1 MRLEIYRNISIVW
14 SMVHVIVLFLMLFRS
29 RYPKKK
35 TLLISGIGMALLMAG
50 NLAAVLAFGADA
62 VGQWFLLTCSV
73 PSFLFFWFLSEDR
86 RIRFVFTFCLA
97 DTAVMWVIGVT
108 LLLDY
113 YLGGG
118 RMLVMLI
125 GRLIL
130 LPVLEYTAYRY
141 LRKPYMELQASVAK
155 GWGIFT
161 GMTLLYYL
169 LLALMMNY
177 PVNLLQR
184 PEDMLVVFLLLLLML
199 FNYGTIF
206 AALYG
211 QYQSYR
217 WQQNERSLLEQRRSL
232 EAQLENQKNIHR
244 LKHDMKA
251 HTITLSGLLAQ
262 GENEQ
267 AIHYLRRMVNQM
279 EAAQEELCAN
289 PYLQAV
295 FGHYCQRFE
304 EAGMRLTLDIRVGEE
319 ELPYMDLCQILSN
332 GLENAYDEMK
342 ELTEEPK
349 EASVQMKYS
358 HDYLILRLKN
368 RCRPSRQIEKGTIPA
383 TDKPGAGHGFGI
395 QTIQEAARRLSGEMF
410 CYTENG
416 TFVLDVMVRVSMDYS
431 N

>member
-1 MRLEIYRNISIVW
+1 MQTEIYRTISIFW
-14 SMVHVIVLFLMLFRS
+14 CMVHIIVLFLMLFSS
-29 RYPKKK
+29 RYPRIQ
-35 TLLISGIGMALLMAG
+35 TILLSGAGMALLMAA
-50 NLAAVLAFGADA
+50 NLAAVLYFGADA
-62 VGQWFLLTCSV
+62 VGRWFLLTCSV

-97 DTAVMWVIGVT
+97 DTVVLWVIGVT
-108 LLLDY
+108 LLLEH
-113 YLGGG
+113 LFGSGTG
-118 RMLVMLI
+118 IVMLA
-125 GRLIL
+125 GRIL
-130 LPVLEYTAYRY
+130 LLPIIEYAAYRY
-141 LRKPYMELQASVAK
+141 LRKPYMELQATVAK

-169 LLALMMNY
+169 LLALVMNY

-184 PEDMLVVFLLLLLML
+184 PEDMLVVFLILLLML

-217 WQQNERSLLEQRRSL
+217 RQQNERSLLEQRRSL

-251 HTITLSGLLAQ
+251 HTITLSGLLAK
-262 GENEQ
+262 GEHEQ

-295 FGHYCQRFE
+295 FGHYSQRFE
-304 EAGMRLTLDIRVGEE
+304 EGGMRLNLDIRVGDE
-319 ELPYMDLCQILSN
+319 ELPYMELCQILSN
-332 GLENAYDEMK
+332 GLENAYEELK
-342 ELTEEPK
+342 ELSEEPK

-368 RCRPSRQIEKGTIPA
+368 RCRPGRQIEKGTLPA
-383 TDKPGAGHGFGI
+383 TDKPGAGHGFGM

-416 TFVLDVMVRVSMDYS
+416 TFVLDVMVRV
-431 N
+431 